1 MKMKIVVIGANAA
14 GAKAAAKAKRMNPL
28 AEITVVDRGSFISY
42 GACGIPYYVADMVKD
57 EKELMSTPVG
67 VVRDP
72 AFFRKVKGVE
82 VLTETEAVA
91 INRQN
96 RNVSL
101 LNTVSGESSV
111 IEYDTLILAT
121 GSSPVIPPLEGRTLP
136 GIITVKS
143 IEDAILLK
151 EQAIPGNRACV
162 VGAGLIG
169 LETVEAL
176 AERGMQVT
184 VVELC
189 GQVLPGILDEE
200 MANLLEQH
208 IRSKQVTVM
217 TSCRVSGFIGTDR
230 VGQVVT
236 DQGELDADL
245 VVLAIGARPNVDLA
259 RNAGL
264 TIGTTGAIAVDSH
277 LRTSDP
283 VIYACG
289 DCCETVNLVTGAPL
303 YAPLGSTAN
312 KQGRV
317 VGINAT
323 GGNATF
329 TGVMGTAIL
338 KVFDF
343 SAGKSGLTEGA
354 ARAAGFTVE
363 TVLSPAP
370 DRAHFYSEAKPIA
383 LKLVADATTGRL
395 LGVQAV
401 GPGAVDKRLDVAAT
415 ALAFRATA
423 EQVSHLDLAYAPP
436 FSAAMDNL
444 IVAADIMKNK
454 LSGHARGIS
463 PRQVRQMMDNGDDFI
478 LLDVRSPAEQAMMRI
493 TGAKLVPLGA
503 LREKLDTLPKDK
515 EIVTFCKI
523 SLRGY
528 EAQKILNAA
537 GFTKV
542 SFLDGGV
549 LTWPYGLETDQNA

>member
-1 MKMKIVVIGANAA
+1 MKMRIVIIGANAA
-14 GAKAAAKAKRMNPL
+14 GAKAAAKAKRMNPR

-82 VLTETEAVA
+82 ILTETEAVA
-91 INRQN
+91 IDRQS
-96 RNVSL
+96 RKVTLRS
-101 LNTVSGESSV
+101 TAGGASSI
-111 IEYDTLILAT
+111 IEYDALILAT
-121 GSSPVIPPLEGRTLP
+121 GSTPAVPPLEGRTLP

-151 EQAIPGNRACV
+151 EQAVSGNRACV

-169 LETVEAL
+169 LETVKAL

-208 IRSKQVTVM
+208 IKSKGVTVM
-217 TSCRVSGFIGTDR
+217 TSCRVSGFTGTDR
-230 VGQVVT
+230 VEQVVT
-236 DQGELDADL
+236 DQGEVIADL
-245 VVLAIGARPNVDLA
+245 VVLAIGARPNVELA

-264 TIGTTGAIAVDSH
+264 VIGSTGAIAVDNH

-283 VIYACG
+283 TIYACG

-317 VGINAT
+317 AAINAT
-323 GGNATF
+323 GGDATF
-329 TGVMGTAIL
+329 AGVLGTAIL

-343 SAGKSGLTEGA
+343 NAGKTGLTEGA

-370 DRAHFYSEAKPIA
+370 DRAHFYPAAKPIA
-383 LKLVADATTGRL
+383 LKLVADTATGRL

-401 GPGAVDKRLDVAAT
+401 GPGGVDKRLDVAST
-415 ALAFRATA
+415 ALAFRANV

-444 IVAADIMKNK
+444 IVAADILKNK
-454 LSGHARGIS
+454 LSGHAKGIS
-463 PRQVRQMMDNGDDFI
+463 PGQLKQMQDDGDDFV
-478 LLDVRSPAEQAMMRI
+478 LLDVRSPAEHAAMRI
-493 TGAKLVPLGA
+493 SGAKLVPLGA

-542 SFLDGGV
+542 RFLDGGI
-549 LTWPYGLETDQNA
+549 LTWPYGVET

>member
-1 MKMKIVVIGANAA
+1 MKMRIVIIGANAA
-14 GAKAAAKAKRMNPL
+14 GAKAAAKAKRMNPR

-82 VLTETEAVA
+82 ILTETEAVA
-91 INRQN
+91 IDRQS
-96 RNVSL
+96 RKVTLRS
-101 LNTVSGESSV
+101 TAGGASSI
-111 IEYDTLILAT
+111 IEYDALILAT
-121 GSSPVIPPLEGRTLP
+121 GSTPAVPPLEGRTLP

-151 EQAIPGNRACV
+151 EQAVSGNRACV

-208 IRSKQVTVM
+208 IKSKGVTVM
-217 TSCRVSGFIGTDR
+217 TSCRVSGFTGTDR
-230 VGQVVT
+230 VEQVVT
-236 DQGELDADL
+236 DQGEVIADL
-245 VVLAIGARPNVDLA
+245 VVLAIGARPNVELA

-264 TIGTTGAIAVDSH
+264 VIGSTGAIAVDNH

-283 VIYACG
+283 TIYACG

-317 VGINAT
+317 AAINAT
-323 GGNATF
+323 GGDATF
-329 TGVMGTAIL
+329 AGVLGTAIL

-343 SAGKSGLTEGA
+343 NAGKTGLTEGA
-354 ARAAGFTVE
+354 ARTAGFTVE

-370 DRAHFYSEAKPIA
+370 DRAHFYPAAKPIA
-383 LKLVADATTGRL
+383 LKLVADTATGRL

-401 GPGAVDKRLDVAAT
+401 GPGGVDKRLDVAST
-415 ALAFRATA
+415 ALAFRANV

-444 IVAADIMKNK
+444 IVAADILKNK
-454 LSGHARGIS
+454 LSGHAKGIS
-463 PRQVRQMMDNGDDFI
+463 PGQLKQMQDDGDDFV
-478 LLDVRSPAEQAMMRI
+478 LLDVRSPAEHAAMRI
-493 TGAKLVPLGA
+493 SGAKLVPLGA

-542 SFLDGGV
+542 RFLDGGI
-549 LTWPYGLETDQNA
+549 LTWPYGVET

>member
-1 MKMKIVVIGANAA
+1 MKMKIVIIGANAA
-14 GAKAAAKAKRMNPL
+14 GAKAAAKAKRMNPR

-82 VLTETEAVA
+82 ILTETEAVA
-91 INRQN
+91 IDRQS
-96 RNVSL
+96 RKVTLRS
-101 LNTVSGESSV
+101 TAGGASSI
-111 IEYDTLILAT
+111 IEYDALILAT
-121 GSSPVIPPLEGRTLP
+121 GSTPAVPPLEGRTLP

-151 EQAIPGNRACV
+151 EQAVSGNRACV

-208 IRSKQVTVM
+208 IKSKGVTVM
-217 TSCRVSGFIGTDR
+217 TSCRVSGFTGTDR
-230 VGQVVT
+230 VEQVVT
-236 DQGELDADL
+236 DQGEVIADL
-245 VVLAIGARPNVDLA
+245 VVLAIGARPNVELA

-264 TIGTTGAIAVDSH
+264 VIGSTGAIAVDNH
-277 LRTSDP
+277 LRTSDST
-283 VIYACG
+283 IYACG
-289 DCCETVNLVTGAPL
+289 DCCETINLVTGAPL

-317 VGINAT
+317 AAINAT
-323 GGNATF
+323 GGDATF
-329 TGVMGTAIL
+329 AGVLGTAIL

-343 SAGKSGLTEGA
+343 NAGKTGLTEGA

-370 DRAHFYSEAKPIA
+370 DRAHFYPAAKPIA
-383 LKLVADATTGRL
+383 LKLVADTATGRL

-401 GPGAVDKRLDVAAT
+401 GPGGVDKRLDVAST
-415 ALAFRATA
+415 ALAFRANV

-444 IVAADIMKNK
+444 IVAADILKNK
-454 LSGHARGIS
+454 LSGHAKGIS
-463 PRQVRQMMDNGDDFI
+463 PGQLKQMQDDGDDFV
-478 LLDVRSPAEQAMMRI
+478 LLDVRSPAEHAAMRI
-493 TGAKLVPLGA
+493 SGAKLVPLGA

-542 SFLDGGV
+542 RFLDGGI
-549 LTWPYGLETDQNA
+549 LTWPYGVET

>member
-1 MKMKIVVIGANAA
+1 M
-14 GAKAAAKAKRMNPL
+14 
-28 AEITVVDRGSFISY
+28 
-42 GACGIPYYVADMVKD
+42 ADTVKD

-91 INRQN
+91 IDRQN
-96 RNVSL
+96 RKVTL
-101 LNTVSGESSV
+101 QNTAGGDSSV
-111 IEYDTLILAT
+111 IEYDALILAT
-121 GSSPVIPPLEGRTLP
+121 GSSPVIPPLEGCALP

-151 EQAIPGNRACV
+151 EQAVSGNLACV

-169 LETVEAL
+169 LETAEAL

-189 GQVLPGILDEE
+189 NQVLPGILDDE

-208 IRSKQVTVM
+208 INSKGIKVM
-217 TSCRVSGFIGTDR
+217 TSCRVIGFAGTGR
-230 VGQVVT
+230 VEQVIT
-236 DQGELDADL
+236 DQGEVSTDL

-259 RNAGL
+259 RDAGL
-264 TIGTTGAIAVDSH
+264 AIGETGAIAVDDR

-283 VIYACG
+283 AIYACG

-303 YAPLGSTAN
+303 NAPLGSTAN

-317 VGINAT
+317 AGINAT
-323 GGNATF
+323 GGDATF
-329 TGVMGTAIL
+329 AGVLGTAIL
-338 KVFDF
+338 KAFDF
-343 SAGKSGLTEGA
+343 NAGKTGLTEVA
-354 ARAAGFTVE
+354 ARAAGYTVE
-363 TVLSPAP
+363 TVLSASP
-370 DRAHFYSEAKPIA
+370 DRAHFYPAAQPIA

-395 LGVQAV
+395 LGLQAV
-401 GPGAVDKRLDVAAT
+401 GPGAVDKRLDAAAT
-415 ALAFRATA
+415 AITFRATV

-444 IVAADIMKNK
+444 IVAADILKNK
-454 LSGHARGIS
+454 LAGHARGIS
-463 PRQVRQMMDNGDDFI
+463 PRQVKRMLDEGDDFV
-478 LLDVRSPAEQAMMRI
+478 LLDVRSPAEHAAMRLA
-493 TGAKLVPLGA
+493 GANLVPLGA
-503 LREKLDTLPKDK
+503 LREKLDSLPRDK

-537 GFTKV
+537 GFSRV
-542 SFLDGGV
+542 RFMDGGI
-549 LTWPYGLETDQNA
+549 LTWPYGVETEHNA

>member
-1 MKMKIVVIGANAA
+1 MKMKIVIIGANAA
-14 GAKAAAKAKRMNPL
+14 GAKAAAKAKRMNPR

-82 VLTETEAVA
+82 ILTETEAVA
-91 INRQN
+91 IDRQS
-96 RNVSL
+96 RKVTLRS
-101 LNTVSGESSV
+101 TAGGASSI
-111 IEYDTLILAT
+111 IEYDALILAT
-121 GSSPVIPPLEGRTLP
+121 GSTPAVPPLEGRTLP

-151 EQAIPGNRACV
+151 EQAISGNRACV

-208 IRSKQVTVM
+208 IKSKGVTVM
-217 TSCRVSGFIGTDR
+217 TSCRVSGFTGTDR
-230 VGQVVT
+230 VEQVVT
-236 DQGELDADL
+236 DQGEVIADL
-245 VVLAIGARPNVDLA
+245 VVLAIGARPNVELA

-264 TIGTTGAIAVDSH
+264 VIGSTGAIAVDNH

-283 VIYACG
+283 TIYACG

-317 VGINAT
+317 AAINAT
-323 GGNATF
+323 GGDATF
-329 TGVMGTAIL
+329 AGVLGTAIL

-343 SAGKSGLTEGA
+343 NAGKTGLTEGA

-370 DRAHFYSEAKPIA
+370 DRAHFYPAAKPIA
-383 LKLVADATTGRL
+383 LKLVADTATGRL

-401 GPGAVDKRLDVAAT
+401 GPGGVDKRLDVAST
-415 ALAFRATA
+415 ALAFRANV

-444 IVAADIMKNK
+444 IVAADILKNK
-454 LSGHARGIS
+454 LSGHAKGIS
-463 PRQVRQMMDNGDDFI
+463 PGQLKQMQDDGDDFV
-478 LLDVRSPAEQAMMRI
+478 LLDVRSPAEHAAMRI
-493 TGAKLVPLGA
+493 SGAKLVPLGA

-542 SFLDGGV
+542 RFLDGGI
-549 LTWPYGLETDQNA
+549 LTWPYGVET